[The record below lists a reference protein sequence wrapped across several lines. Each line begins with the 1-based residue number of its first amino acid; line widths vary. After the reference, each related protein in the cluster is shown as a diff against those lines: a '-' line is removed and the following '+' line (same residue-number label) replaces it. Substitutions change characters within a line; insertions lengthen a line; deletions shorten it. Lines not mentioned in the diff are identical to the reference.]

1 MCPSVLIKG
10 DLDMTYSLIN
20 WDDMHYDGTLID
32 GHNKPFNFIISERE
46 LGKTTWF
53 WVKKSYREF
62 CKTNR
67 PTLVIRRL
75 IADITDVYIADIEK
89 TINAFQSEKIQFV
102 FKKGSIKEGVVD
114 IYLDEQLFLRILALS
129 NPMSRIKSLRLD
141 RIKYLVFDEFICNTR
156 LGEKY
161 VDDEA
166 FKFREVYNTFQRFC
180 YDEDPSLKETL
191 KCYFLGNPYSLYNP
205 YFVWIGVDTKKIH
218 KGCLEAGINWVVHCG
233 ELSQKLREFIRSK
246 NPLYQFDDSYTKY
259 AFGGEAINDSN
270 INIVDKQPEYFKLRH
285 IFKIDTKYLYVY
297 VDTNPYKK
305 WELTMW
311 AEVRS
316 DYEGKNRAIFCFD
329 FRDLV
334 NNTVLMSAQDKA
346 YFDYFKQCVRFRRI
360 GFKSI
365 EASYLAEEIYKNT

>member
-1 MCPSVLIKG
+1 
-10 DLDMTYSLIN
+10 MTYSLIN

-53 WVKKSYREF
+53 WVKKAYREF

-89 TINAFQSEKIQFV
+89 TINAFQVDKIQFT

-114 IYLDEQLFLRILALS
+114 IYVEEQLFLRILALS

-141 RIKYLVFDEFICNTR
+141 RIKYVVFDEFICNTR

-180 YDEDPSLKETL
+180 YDQDPNQKETL

-218 KGCLEAGINWVVHCG
+218 KGCLESGLNWVVHCG
-233 ELSQKLREFIRSK
+233 ELSQKLREFILSK

-297 VDTNPYKK
+297 VDTNPYKN
-305 WELTMW
+305 WDLTMW

-334 NNTVLMSAQDKA
+334 NNTVLMSSQDKA

-360 GFKSI
+360 GYKSI